1 MIRRTMMVAIVG
13 LVALGVG
20 LIGNALATTP
30 SGFTAETARGPLVDR
45 PLDVNWHFGPEN
57 KVKLQTQGAV
67 EIAAQR
73 VVIQP
78 GGTLGWHSHPGPT
91 LVTILSGTMSFYHA
105 EHCTMEIEYRPG
117 QSFSNLPD
125 EIHMARNEGS
135 VDLVVY
141 ASYFVPAGAPLHSDR
156 PAVSGPRVSPVG
168 VTTRV
173 GRRSAPHSALS
184 ARVPATGVS
193 AADHVT
199 GGLVDG

>member
-1 MIRRTMMVAIVG
+1 MIRKTVLLAIVG

-30 SGFTAETARGPLVDR
+30 SLFTAETARGPLVDR

-105 EHCTMEIEYRPG
+105 EHCMEEIEYRQG

-135 VDLVVY
+135 VDLVIY
-141 ASYFVPAGAPLHSDR
+141 ASYFVPAGAPLIRIDQ
-156 PAVSGPRVSPVG
+156 PSPG
-168 VTTRV
+168 VEC
-173 GRRSAPHSALS
+173 PQ
-184 ARVPATGVS
+184 
-193 AADHVT
+193 
-199 GGLVDG
+199 

>member
-20 LIGNALATTP
+20 LIGSALATP
-30 SGFTAETARGPLVDR
+30 ASLFTVETARGPLVDR
-45 PLDVNWHFGPEN
+45 PLDVNWRFGPEN

-105 EHCTMEIEYRPG
+105 EHCMEEIEYGQG
-117 QSFSNLPD
+117 QSFSNMPD

-135 VDLVVY
+135 VDLVIY
-141 ASYFVPAGAPLHSDR
+141 ASYFVPAGAPLIRIDQPS
-156 PAVSGPRVSPVG
+156 PGPECPQ
-168 VTTRV
+168 
-173 GRRSAPHSALS
+173 
-184 ARVPATGVS
+184 
-193 AADHVT
+193 
-199 GGLVDG
+199 

>member
-1 MIRRTMMVAIVG
+1 MIRRTMLVAIVG
-13 LVALGVG
+13 LVAFGVG
-20 LIGNALATTP
+20 LIGNALATP
-30 SGFTAETARGPLVDR
+30 ASLFTVETARGPLVDR
-45 PLDVNWHFGPEN
+45 PIDVNWRFGPEN

-105 EHCTMEIEYRPG
+105 EHCMEEIEYRQG

-135 VDLVVY
+135 VDLVIY
-141 ASYFVPAGAPLHSDR
+141 AS
-156 PAVSGPRVSPVG
+156 
-168 VTTRV
+168 
-173 GRRSAPHSALS
+173 
-184 ARVPATGVS
+184 
-193 AADHVT
+193 
-199 GGLVDG
+199 